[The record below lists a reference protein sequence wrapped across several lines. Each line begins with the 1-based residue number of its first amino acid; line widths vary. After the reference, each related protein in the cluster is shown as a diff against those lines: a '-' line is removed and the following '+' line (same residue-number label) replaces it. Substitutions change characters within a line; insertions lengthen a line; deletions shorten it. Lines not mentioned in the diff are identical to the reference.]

1 MDNLRSLKEKVVEG
15 GVLIIGLSLVG
26 ALAAFIIRVLYSRTL
41 SVENYGLFYA
51 VFGFFSIISTHTE
64 LGFGEAI
71 SYFVP
76 KYLKLKRYKQL
87 WNTFIYG
94 QLIQLAT
101 AVLISGILVILA
113 PTLSRVYFKVAGSE
127 ILIYILCV
135 LLIIN
140 SLLNSLS
147 QIFTGLQRPK
157 YFASINVLRLVFV
170 LLFSFT
176 FFILGLYNPIYYAL
190 SWVFSYL
197 ITVFIFVYLLWNKYS
212 ILTNHNI
219 SWQKE
224 IFNTM
229 YKYAVPAFATTLIYS
244 LFVSSDIFFLTL
256 IRGIKEVGIYN
267 IVVPIASVSVMLLS
281 PLNSL
286 IFPLVSYLCEGEKE
300 KLGILIDKIYQII
313 PFIGL
318 YFALFIVLFPSSI
331 VGLIFGQ
338 KWLGLTQTPLSFM
351 AVGYIVYL
359 FSIVLGIITL
369 GIGKVSDRLK
379 IFMVMAV
386 LSICLHIALI
396 FKYGVLGAVLTNSL
410 IALLLCLVFTR
421 VIRSVVNFKIP
432 IWFYIKLLFFSVSVF
447 SIVRIIGF
455 TPNNWLELIFS
466 GLIYSIVFIFLGF
479 LLKVYDRELL
489 KFILP
494 LKVLKGYRT

>member
-26 ALAAFIIRVLYSRTL
+26 ALAAFTIRVLYSRTL

-51 VFGFFSIISTHTE
+51 VFGFFSIISTHTD

-94 QLIQLAT
+94 QLIQLT
-101 AVLISGILVILA
+101 SAVLISGILVILA

-157 YFASINVLRLVFV
+157 YFASINVLRLALV
-170 LLFSFT
+170 LSISFT
-176 FFILGLYNPIYYAL
+176 FFILGFHSPIFYAI
-190 SWVFSYL
+190 SWVISYF
-197 ITVFIFVYLLWNKYS
+197 ITVIIFLYLLWNKYFL
-212 ILTNHNI
+212 LTKNNI

-224 IFNTM
+224 IFTTM

-244 LFVSSDIFFLTL
+244 LLVSSDIFFLTL
-256 IRGIKEVGIYN
+256 IRGVEEVGIYN
-267 IVVPIASVSVMLLS
+267 IVVPIASISVMMLS

-286 IFPLVSYLCEGEKE
+286 IFPLVSHLCEGEKK
-300 KLGILIDKIYQII
+300 KLSILLNKIYQII

-331 VGLIFGQ
+331 IGQVFGQ
-338 KWLGLTQTPLSFM
+338 KWLGFTQTPLTFM
-351 AVGYIVYL
+351 AIGYIAYL
-359 FSIVLGIITL
+359 FSIILGIITL
-369 GIGKVSDRLK
+369 GIGRVGDRLK
-379 IFMVMAV
+379 SFVVMSV
-386 LSICLHIALI
+386 LSIFLHAILI
-396 FKYGVLGAVLTNSL
+396 FKYGILGAVITNSF
-410 IALLLCLVFTR
+410 IAILLCLIFTS
-421 VIRSVVNFKIP
+421 VIRRVVIFKVP
-432 IWFYIKLLFFSVSVF
+432 IWFYIKLCIF
-447 SIVRIIGF
+447 SITVFLTVRFIGF
-455 TPNNWLELIFS
+455 TPNNWFDLILS
-466 GLIYSIVFIFLGF
+466 GLIYSIVFVFLGF
-479 LLKVYDRELL
+479 LLKVYDWELL
-489 KFILP
+489 KFIFP
-494 LKVLKGYRT
+494 LKFLEGYVK